1 LSLFR
6 IFTVHIYAMPSLPA
20 SNTVQSASS
29 YVQSAS
35 IKWRSKLI
43 RVRQWEF
50 WPTQVVYFP
59 VLVYYLYCAIK
70 ARALVFVSAVN
81 PGMEMGGLFGETK
94 SPMLKELPD
103 NFKPKTIYP
112 EPNCTIA
119 DIHYLLAAQG
129 MTYPVVAKPD
139 IGERGLLVEKISSDA
154 EMQMYLDRVKVR
166 FLVQEFI
173 QFPLELGVFY
183 YRHPDEEKGTI
194 SSIIIK
200 EFLSVAGDGVN
211 NLEQLLLQND
221 RGVLQLPKLYK
232 RLGNEIYR
240 VPTKGE
246 YVLLEP
252 IGNHSRGTKFV
263 NGNHLINEE
272 LMRVFDRINSHSKG
286 VYYGRYDIKCS
297 SLEALYRGEDI
308 RVMEI
313 NGAAAEP
320 GHIYD
325 PNCSIFTA
333 WRVLIQH
340 WGIVY
345 QIARANHRKG
355 ASYGKVFETYR
366 KFKRYLK
373 YYDEVGG

>member
-1 LSLFR
+1 
-6 IFTVHIYAMPSLPA
+6 MPSLPA
-20 SNTVQSASS
+20 NNVVQNAAASAQPTN
-29 YVQSAS
+29 V
-35 IKWRSKLI
+35 KWRSKLI
-43 RVRQWEF
+43 RLKQWEF

-59 VLVYYLYCAIK
+59 VLVYYLYCALK
-70 ARALVFVSAVN
+70 ARALVFVCAVN

-112 EPNCTIA
+112 EPNCSIETIQQ
-119 DIHYLLAAQG
+119 LLAAQG

-139 IGERGLLVEKISSDA
+139 IGERGLLVEKISNDA
-154 EMQMYLDRVKVR
+154 EMQTYLGRVKVR

-200 EFLSVAGDGVN
+200 EFLSVVGDGLN
-211 NLEQLLLQND
+211 NLEQLLLKND

-232 RLGNEIYR
+232 RLGKEIYN
-240 VPTKGE
+240 VPAKGE

-263 NGNHLINEE
+263 NGNHLITEE

-308 RVMEI
+308 MVMEI

-325 PNCSIFTA
+325 PTCSIFTA
-333 WRVLIQH
+333 WQVLIHH
-340 WGIVY
+340 WGIAY
-345 QIARANHRKG
+345 QIARANHSKG
-355 ASYGKVFETYR
+355 AAYGGVIDTYQ
-366 KFKRYLK
+366 KFKKYLQ
-373 YYDEVGG
+373 YYEAVS

>member
-1 LSLFR
+1 MPPANNVDDSSLV
-6 IFTVHIYAMPSLPA
+6 TTPSTKL
-20 SNTVQSASS
+20 
-29 YVQSAS
+29 
-35 IKWRSKLI
+35 KWRSKLI
-43 RVRQWEF
+43 RLTQWEF
-50 WPTQVVYFP
+50 WPTQLVYFP
-59 VLVYYLYCAIK
+59 VLLYYLHCAIK
-70 ARALVFVSAVN
+70 ARALVFVCAVN

-112 EPNCTIA
+112 EPNCSIETIQQ
-119 DIHYLLAAQG
+119 LLAAQG

-139 IGERGLLVEKISSDA
+139 IGERGLLVEKISNDA
-154 EMQMYLDRVKVR
+154 EMQTYLDKVKVR

-183 YRHPDEEKGTI
+183 YRHPEQERGTI

-200 EFLSVAGDGVN
+200 EFLSVVGDGTSN
-211 NLEQLLLQND
+211 MEQLLLKND

-232 RLGNEIYR
+232 RIGKEMHS
-240 VPTKGE
+240 VPAKDA

-252 IGNHSRGTKFV
+252 IGNHSRGTKFL
-263 NGNHLINEE
+263 NGNHLITDE
-272 LMRVFDRINSHSKG
+272 LMRVFDCINSHSKG

-297 SLEALYRGEDI
+297 SLEALYRGENI
-308 RVMEI
+308 KVMEI

-325 PNCSIFTA
+325 PTCSIFTA
-333 WRVLIQH
+333 WQVLIHH
-340 WGIVY
+340 WGIAY

-355 ASYGKVFETYR
+355 APYGTTIETYR

-373 YYDEVGG
+373 YYEEVGG